1 MGTAR
6 ASRLTGQDAVTSAP
20 GGYRISEVARM
31 AGVSTSTL
39 RLWERHGVLRPR
51 RSGARYRLYDD
62 RDVARVRDIRRLREV
77 QGLNIAAIRTVLP
90 ASEPSAGESLLGQR
104 LRALRRKAGMTLRAA
119 SRATGLAPS
128 FIATLERTSGGAS
141 YTSLRKLADCY
152 GVLVGELTRTPAAA
166 SAKGMRLVR
175 SGRGRILP
183 TLGKGIV
190 AEILAEGDL
199 HMECQRML
207 LEPGAGS
214 DGTYAHTGQEFIFVL
229 NGQFELCLAGQ
240 ARQTL
245 RAGDSAYF
253 DSSISHAWRNPGR
266 TPTDVV
272 WVNSPPSY

>member
-1 MGTAR
+1 
-6 ASRLTGQDAVTSAP
+6 
-20 GGYRISEVARM
+20 M

-51 RSGARYRLYDD
+51 RSNARYRLYDD

-90 ASEPSAGESLLGQR
+90 APAPPAGDSLLGQR
-104 LRALRRKAGMTLRAA
+104 LRALRRKARMTLRAV

-128 FIATLERTSGGAS
+128 FIATLERTSTGAS

-152 GVLVGELTRTPAAA
+152 GILVGELTRVPATTQAD
-166 SAKGMRLVR
+166 GLRLIR
-175 SGRGRILP
+175 SGKGRVLP
-183 TLGKGIV
+183 ALGKGIV

-207 LEPGAGS
+207 LQPGAGS
-214 DGTYAHTGQEFIFVL
+214 DGTYAHSGQEFIFVL
-229 NGQFELCLAGQ
+229 GGQFELSLAGE
-240 ARQTL
+240 RRRVL
-245 RAGDSAYF
+245 YAGDSAYF
-253 DSSISHAWRNPGR
+253 DSSISHSWRNPGSV
-266 TPTDVV
+266 PTDVI